1 MALAEG
7 IRIHQCIDDWLM
19 RAKTKQ
25 QCQENTHRLI
35 HLVQSLG
42 WIINFEK
49 SDLIPTQEIEFWGYK
64 FDLRV
69 VELKGIFAL
78 FVLRSAFSVFDFHH

>member
-1 MALAEG
+1 
-7 IRIHQCIDDWLM
+7 M

-25 QCQENTHRLI
+25 ECQENTHRLI
-35 HLVQSLG
+35 HLVQSLC

-49 SDLIPTQEIEFWGYK
+49 SDLIPTQKIEFLGYN

-69 VELKGIFAL
+69 GLVYPTQKKIDHLLKKTVSMLKATRTSPRELMSLI
-78 FVLRSAFSVFDFHH
+78 